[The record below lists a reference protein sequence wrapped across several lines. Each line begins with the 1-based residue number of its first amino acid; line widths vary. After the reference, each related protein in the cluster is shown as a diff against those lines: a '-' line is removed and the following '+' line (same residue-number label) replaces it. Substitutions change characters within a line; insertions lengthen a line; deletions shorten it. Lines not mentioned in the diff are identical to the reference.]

1 MTSKGS
7 GDRIFSIAPDR
18 PQRTPVTSMVRLA
31 ERLLGLDDCRA
42 VYTRVADRDDSLNF
56 MRAVLD
62 ELGVRAAVDPRELE
76 RIPATGP
83 AVVVANHP
91 FGGIEGIL
99 LASILLAVRP
109 DVRVMANY
117 MLNRVPQMSRIL
129 IPVDPFNHRQ
139 SPRAN
144 LKPMRD
150 ALRWVRGGGMLMVF
164 PSGEVS
170 HLLLD
175 QGRICDP
182 AWNVAVGG
190 IVRHAGADVLPVFI
204 HGRNSAVFQAAGL
217 VHPRL
222 RTALLAREMLNKRN
236 RSIALRIGS
245 PIPYRRLKSRPDD
258 RTLVDYLRWRTYL
271 LGCAART
278 SSKRPAIAIP
288 GRIGALRPVAPAQ
301 DAGDLQREI
310 GALPP
315 DRVLAQSG
323 PFSVRLAAADEIPRV
338 LLEIGRLREVTF
350 RAASEGT
357 GRPRDLDRFDA
368 HYQHLFIWN
377 EAAAEIVGAY
387 RLGPTDTIIA
397 RHGRSG
403 LYTSTL
409 FHSRREFFETLGPAV
424 ELGRSFVRLEYQR
437 SFSALLL
444 LWKGIGG
451 FIARTPRYRMLF
463 GPVSISRDYSD
474 LSRRLIATTLL
485 RHSQAKDLA
494 VMVRP
499 RTPAALQPVR
509 IPGCERSATEIHPAD
524 FKEACELVA
533 DIELGRKDVPVLLRQ
548 YLNLGGQLLA
558 FSIDRSFGRVMDGLI
573 VVDLLGADRR
583 TLQRYMGP
591 EGLRALETYHGRG
604 DATDAARVR
613 LAG

>member
-1 MTSKGS
+1 
-7 GDRIFSIAPDR
+7 
-18 PQRTPVTSMVRLA
+18 
-31 ERLLGLDDCRA
+31 
-42 VYTRVADRDDSLNF
+42 
-56 MRAVLD
+56 
-62 ELGVRAAVDPRELE
+62 
-76 RIPATGP
+76 
-83 AVVVANHP
+83 
-91 FGGIEGIL
+91 
-99 LASILLAVRP
+99 
-109 DVRVMANY
+109 
-117 MLNRVPQMSRIL
+117 
-129 IPVDPFNHRQ
+129 
-139 SPRAN
+139 
-144 LKPMRD
+144 
-150 ALRWVRGGGMLMVF
+150 
-164 PSGEVS
+164 
-170 HLLLD
+170 
-175 QGRICDP
+175 
-182 AWNVAVGG
+182 
-190 IVRHAGADVLPVFI
+190 
-204 HGRNSAVFQAAGL
+204 
-217 VHPRL
+217 
-222 RTALLAREMLNKRN
+222 
-236 RSIALRIGS
+236 
-245 PIPYRRLKSRPDD
+245 
-258 RTLVDYLRWRTYL
+258 
-271 LGCAART
+271 
-278 SSKRPAIAIP
+278 
-288 GRIGALRPVAPAQ
+288 VAPAQ
-301 DAGDLQREI
+301 DAGALQREI

-323 PFSVRLAAADEIPRV
+323 HFSVRLAAADEIPRV

-377 EAAAEIVGAY
+377 ETAAEIVGAY

-397 RHGRSG
+397 RHGRRG

-451 FIARTPRYRMLF
+451 FIARNPRYRMLF

-499 RTPAALQPVR
+499 RMPVALQPVR
-509 IPGCERSATEIHPAD
+509 IPGCELSAAEIHPAD

-533 DIELGRKDVPVLLRQ
+533 DIELDRKDVPVLLRQ

-604 DATDAARVR
+604 DATDVARVR
-613 LAG
+613 LVG